1 MIEVCI
7 VRRRLSAI
15 AAILVAGAGV
25 AACGH
30 AQTTPLRAARLTID
44 GSSHTARP
52 PACHQDQLYRTITI
66 PDRDGGVEAVV
77 LISGYRAIP
86 QWVKIRNVDGF
97 TGSFWQGG
105 VGDAHADVANDA
117 YTISGSAYGI
127 KSSSPNQTM
136 TMDFKIV
143 AEC

>member
-1 MIEVCI
+1 VS
-7 VRRRLSAI
+7 RRLIAI
-15 AAILVAGAGV
+15 AVIVGTL

-30 AQTTPLRAARLTID
+30 VQTTPRKAARLTID

-66 PDRDGGVEAVV
+66 PDRDGSVEAVL

-86 QWVKIRNVDGF
+86 QWVKIRNVNGF

-105 VGDAHADVANDA
+105 VGDAHADVTNDA

-127 KSSSPNQTM
+127 NTGSPDKTV
-136 TMDFKIV
+136 TTDFKIT